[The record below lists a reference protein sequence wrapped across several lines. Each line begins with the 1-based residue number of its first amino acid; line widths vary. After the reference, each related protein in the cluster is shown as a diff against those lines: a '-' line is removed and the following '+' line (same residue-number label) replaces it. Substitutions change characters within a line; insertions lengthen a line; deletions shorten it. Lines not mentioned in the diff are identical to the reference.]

1 MDYFNTAILLSLLT
15 AAAFIL
21 NLPFGYFRANTK
33 KFSLMWFLYIHL
45 PIPAIIVLRK
55 YAGLG
60 FTFVPVI
67 AMGAILGQLLGGRLY
82 ARVKVS

>member
-1 MDYFNTAILLSLLT
+1 MTSLALVT
-15 AAAFIL
+15 VAALVL
-21 NLPFGYFRANTK
+21 NLPFGYLRGKTR

-55 YAGLG
+55 YVGLG

-67 AMGAILGQLLGGRLY
+67 AMGAILGQFIGGRLY
-82 ARVKVS
+82 GRVKVS

>member
-1 MDYFNTAILLSLLT
+1 MMTSLALVT
-15 AAAFIL
+15 IAAFVL
-21 NLPFGYFRANTK
+21 NLPFGYLRGKTR
-33 KFSLMWFLYIHL
+33 KFSLMWFLYIHV

-67 AMGAILGQLLGGRLY
+67 AMGAILGQLIGGRLY
-82 ARVKVS
+82 GRIKVS

>member
-1 MDYFNTAILLSLLT
+1 MMTSLALVT
-15 AAAFIL
+15 LAALVL
-21 NLPFGYFRANTK
+21 NLPFGYLRGKTR
-33 KFSLMWFLYIHL
+33 KFSLMWFLYIHV

-67 AMGAILGQLLGGRLY
+67 AMGAILGQLIGGRLY
-82 ARVKVS
+82 SRVKVS

>member
-1 MDYFNTAILLSLLT
+1 MMTSLALVT
-15 AAAFIL
+15 VAALVL
-21 NLPFGYFRANTK
+21 NLPFGYLRGKTR

>member
-1 MDYFNTAILLSLLT
+1 MMTSLALVT
-15 AAAFIL
+15 VAALVL
-21 NLPFGYFRANTK
+21 NLPFGYLRGKTK

-67 AMGAILGQLLGGRLY
+67 AMGAILGQLIGGRLY
-82 ARVKVS
+82 SRVKVS

>member
-1 MDYFNTAILLSLLT
+1 MMTSLALVT
-15 AAAFIL
+15 VAALVL
-21 NLPFGYFRANTK
+21 NLPFGYLRGKTR

-67 AMGAILGQLLGGRLY
+67 AMGAIIGQLLGGRLY

>member
-1 MDYFNTAILLSLLT
+1 MMTSLALVT
-15 AAAFIL
+15 IAALVL
-21 NLPFGYFRANTK
+21 NLPFGYLRGKTR
-33 KFSLMWFLYIHL
+33 KFSLMWFLYIHV

-67 AMGAILGQLLGGRLY
+67 AMGAILGQLIGGRLY
-82 ARVKVS
+82 GRIKVS